1 MPEDLWVC
9 VELLWV
15 DGYLL
20 EWLAVQ
26 LESNELGR
34 KHAKKVPKEHFCD
47 SLALGWATIIKLDQ
61 EWLGPERDQECQSQD
76 FSEKDFANPRFVGF
90 FRDGIFQ

>member
-20 EWLAVQ
+20 EWSAVQ

-34 KHAKKVPKEHFCD
+34 EHAKKVPKEH
-47 SLALGWATIIKLDQ
+47 LVIAAKELTG
-61 EWLGPERDQECQSQD
+61 
-76 FSEKDFANPRFVGF
+76 
-90 FRDGIFQ
+90 